1 MLARA
6 LVAYR
11 TNPMPYNSNF
21 DVNAVMKTLGTV
33 SDKYPEGSPEDE
45 ALRIAA
51 VALLYVQEIGKLED
65 YRGYF
70 RDFVTG
76 KPLIVSRA
84 FSTKEEAD
92 EWLASGKANHG
103 ELITIAGQGFT
114 ALHGTRWSLVRTRLP
129 DEPEPL

>member
-1 MLARA
+1 M
-6 LVAYR
+6 
-11 TNPMPYNSNF
+11 TYNSDF
-21 DVNAVMKTLGTV
+21 DVDAVMKTLGSV

-51 VALLYVQEIGKLED
+51 VALLYVRDSDKLED

-70 RDFVTG
+70 RSFVTG
-76 KPLIVSRA
+76 KPLIVSQSFATR
-84 FSTKEEAD
+84 EEAD

-114 ALHGTRWSLVRTRLP
+114 ALQGNRWSLVRTRLP
-129 DEPEPL
+129 DEPEPPDSK

>member
-1 MLARA
+1 M
-6 LVAYR
+6 
-11 TNPMPYNSNF
+11 TYNSNF
-21 DVNAVMKTLGTV
+21 DVHAVMKTLGTV

-51 VALLYVQEIGKLED
+51 VALLYVQDIGKLED

-76 KPLIVSRA
+76 KPLIVSQSFATR
-84 FSTKEEAD
+84 EEAD
-92 EWLASGKANHG
+92 KWLASGKANHG
-103 ELITIAGQGFT
+103 DLITIAGQGFT

-129 DEPEPL
+129 DEPEPPASK